1 MLPPSRFQ
9 QQLVYLTPTD
19 QQKKI
24 KIKFDFQSVLDKE
37 GVISQK
43 ERMKTLIKHCW
54 AQHCTRD

>member
-1 MLPPSRFQ
+1 MLPPNRFQ

-43 ERMKTLIKHCW
+43 ERMKTLIKHC
-54 AQHCTRD
+54 